1 MGRGFR
7 EKGLFF
13 GDVGVGG
20 VDGPCFGFGVKVG
33 IVTSEFTKN
42 LPRLFRV
49 VVFGKPFG
57 GFGDGEESEELCD
70 ADKACGGED
79 ETPGEVMAEEVAEE
93 LGGEDPDVDHHLGEG
108 SEKTLFGR
116 RGHFGDVDGDNHE
129 GCSGA

>member
-20 VDGPCFGFGVKVG
+20 VDGPCFGFGVEVG
-33 IVTSEFTKN
+33 IATSEFPKD

-49 VVFGKPFG
+49 IVLGEPLG
-57 GFGDGEESEELCD
+57 GFGDGEEGQELCG
-70 ADKACGGED
+70 ANKACSGED
-79 ETPGEVMAEEVAEE
+79 EAPGGVVTEEVAEE
-93 LGGEDPDVDHHLGEG
+93 LGGEDPDVDHHLSKGP
-108 SEKTLFGR
+108 EKTLFGR
-116 RGHFGDVDGDNHE
+116 RGHFGDVDGDYHD